1 MKIDLHQK
9 LTWVL
14 VTSVLL
20 VISIAAW
27 AQRVDGT
34 LRGDIHD
41 ASGALIEGAKVVAT
55 NQDTGVTQSVD
66 SSSAGTYVFPNLLSG
81 RYSITVEKEGFE
93 RYLNR
98 NIELRANQ
106 VTQADAHLTVGT
118 SNTTVEVTAG
128 AETVQ
133 SSDSTL
139 TNTFDNRQLVS
150 LPVQAQGGGV
160 LNLAILAPNTTNQGG
175 GVLGEGGSIGGA
187 RPRMNNFTV
196 DGLDD
201 NDVNVTGHLTN
212 VVSERDRRIYPNH

>member
-1 MKIDLHQK
+1 M
-9 LTWVL
+9 
-14 VTSVLL
+14 
-20 VISIAAW
+20 
-27 AQRVDGT
+27 
-34 LRGDIHD
+34 
-41 ASGALIEGAKVVAT
+41 VAT

-81 RYSITVEKEGFE
+81 RYSIAVEKNGFE

-98 NIELRANQ
+98 NIEVRANQ

-175 GVLGEGGSIGGA
+175 GVLEKAVRSAG
-187 RPRMNNFTV
+187 RVPV
-196 DGLDD
+196 
-201 NDVNVTGHLTN
+201 
-212 VVSERDRRIYPNH
+212 